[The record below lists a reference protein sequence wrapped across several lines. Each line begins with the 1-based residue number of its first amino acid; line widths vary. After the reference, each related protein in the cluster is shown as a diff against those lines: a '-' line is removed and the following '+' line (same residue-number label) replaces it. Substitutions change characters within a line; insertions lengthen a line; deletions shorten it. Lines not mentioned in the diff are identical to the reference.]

1 MDNFQGEEASIVII
15 SLVRNSGNEDDRGSI
30 GFLKSTN
37 RSNVLLSRARHGMY
51 LLGNAELMAR
61 GSPQMWAR
69 VVQMLKSRNP
79 PQVGD
84 SFPIFCPQHP
94 NNQNN
99 VKDPKQFIEFAP
111 DGGCSVII
119 V

>member
-1 MDNFQGEEASIVII
+1 M
-15 SLVRNSGNEDDRGSI
+15 
-30 GFLKSTN
+30 
-37 RSNVLLSRARHGMY
+37 LSRARHGMY

-69 VVQMLKSRNP
+69 VIQMLKSRNP

-94 NNQNN
+94 NNRNN